1 MLLSIIIPVLD
12 ESENLKLTIPAL
24 FKIGG
29 PELLEIIVV
38 DGGSKDQSKEIA
50 DALGAKVLSSPVR
63 SRAAQ
68 MNLGAKSANGAILYF
83 VHADV
88 RLGRGFVEEIQNA
101 ISGGYQ
107 AGCFRYRFD
116 SPKPMLLI
124 NSWFTRF
131 DGFFVGGGD
140 QTLFIVKSVFNAL
153 GGFDEKYTIMED
165 FDLVRKIK
173 RNHTFRLIPKSI
185 LVSARKY
192 DTNSWLRVQWANLIA
207 FLMFFLKIPPK
218 MIKSAY
224 SRMLNY
230 R

>member
-1 MLLSIIIPVLD
+1 MRLSIIIPVLD
-12 ESENLKLTIPAL
+12 ESENLQCTIPTL

-29 PELLEIIVV
+29 SDLLEIIVV
-38 DGGSKDQSKEIA
+38 DGGSRDESKEIA
-50 DALGAKVLSSPVR
+50 RTLGAKVLNSEVR

-68 MNLGAKSANGAILYF
+68 MNLGAKYAQGEILYF

-88 RLGRGFVEEIQNA
+88 RLVPGFVKEIQNA
-101 ISGGYQ
+101 ISVGYA

-116 SPKPMLLI
+116 SPKLMLRI

-131 DGFFVGGGD
+131 NGLLVGGGD
-140 QTLFIVKSVFNAL
+140 QTLFIGKSTFNAL
-153 GGFDEKYTIMED
+153 GGFDEHYTIMED

-173 RNHTFRLIPKSI
+173 RKYTFRLLPKSI

-192 DTNSWLRVQWANLIA
+192 ETNSWLRVQWANLVA
-207 FLMFFLKIPPK
+207 FLMFFLKIHPQK
-218 MIKSAY
+218 IKSTY
-224 SRMLNY
+224 KRMLDY

>member
-12 ESENLKLTIPAL
+12 ESENLGVTLPML

-29 PELLEIIVV
+29 SDLLEIIVV
-38 DGGSKDQSKEIA
+38 DGGSKDQSREIA
-50 DALGAKVLSSPVR
+50 STLGAKVLNSPVR
-63 SRAAQ
+63 TRAAQ
-68 MNLGAKSANGAILYF
+68 MNLGASSAKGEILYF

-88 RLGRGFVEEIQNA
+88 RLVSGFVQEIQKA
-101 ISGGYQ
+101 IAAGYQ

-131 DGFFVGGGD
+131 NGVFVGGGD
-140 QTLFIVKSVFNAL
+140 QTLFVVKSVFDAL
-153 GGFDEKYTIMED
+153 GGFDEKFTIMED
-165 FDLVRKIK
+165 FDLIRKIK
-173 RNHTFRLIPKSI
+173 NNYAFRLIPKSI

-192 DTNSWLRVQWANLIA
+192 ETNSWLRVQWANLVA
-207 FLMFFLKIPPK
+207 FLMFFLKISPER
-218 MIKSAY
+218 IKSAY
-224 SRMLNY
+224 QRMLDY